1 MRSGSI
7 FGTRP
12 NSRRSSETTLNG
24 MEPIP
29 KSELQVVDAAPR
41 QSDER
46 DKGDKQKPRPLCPFY
61 ISPIHRK
68 SLYPTFS
75 GVSVNSDF
83 AGWAHGS
90 TGGGAEHQVLLE
102 AWCESSRQDEGKG
115 GGWVK
120 LTGLGG
126 IVDLAS
132 LREVAEDVS
141 WRWASVTVEEDF

>member
-1 MRSGSI
+1 
-7 FGTRP
+7 
-12 NSRRSSETTLNG
+12 

-41 QSDER
+41 QVDER

-83 AGWAHGS
+83 ADWAYGS

-115 GGWVK
+115 CGWTK
-120 LTGLGG
+120 LKGLGG